1 MLENVHAGA
10 GGDFDR
16 LAHLKPIALKAIF
29 DNDLVGE
36 LWQVTD
42 SMEKEIYATNF
53 AQLSAPMKREL
64 YRRLFG
70 SSDQ

>member
-29 DNDLVGE
+29 DNDLAGE
-36 LWQVTD
+36 VAVTD